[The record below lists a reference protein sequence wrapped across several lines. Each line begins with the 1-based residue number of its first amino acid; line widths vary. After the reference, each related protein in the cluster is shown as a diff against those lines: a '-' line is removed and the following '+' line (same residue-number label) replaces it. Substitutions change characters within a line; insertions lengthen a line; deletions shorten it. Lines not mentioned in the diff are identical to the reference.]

1 MKRGSMVVRL
11 LRAVVPTGLLL
22 VAFALVT
29 SSRQLEAFSRTP
41 LPLEPVRSFDPSDPA
56 GGALPGSADVV
67 TIDPANRERIELTLG
82 RGETLDALLSR
93 LALEPPESQAVVAAF
108 REHCD
113 LRRLRPGA
121 TLASYLG
128 PGDLPMSFELKVRGK
143 GRVVVERAAPVPAAA
158 IAEAVGETAEVGGWT
173 SRLEEFVEE
182 RRVRQVSGRVEGS
195 LTAAVARAGGP
206 AALAYRMADVLQ
218 WDLDFNRDLRRGDH
232 FAVLFEE
239 VYLDGELQG
248 VGDVL
253 ALEYDN
259 RGQRLEAYRY
269 GDEPAYFDGEGRPLQ
284 KMFLRSP
291 LPFSRV
297 TSRFSNRRFHP
308 VLKVYRPHHGVD
320 YGAPTG
326 TAVRATARGT
336 VTLAG
341 WSGGGGNTV
350 KVRHAN
356 GYLTAYLHLS
366 RFAEGVRPGA
376 RIAQGDVIGY
386 VGSTGLATG
395 PHLDYRVQRNG
406 RWVDPLGL
414 DNVEAEPLT
423 TAELEAFLGWRDVLR
438 DSLVTGEAPAPAM
451 PSGDLRLANQGGS
464 DAPET
469 RPALR
474 TAG

>member
-1 MKRGSMVVRL
+1 VTRGSMVVRL

-29 SSRQLEAFSRTP
+29 SSRQLEAFSRTS
-41 LPLEPVRSFDPSDPA
+41 LPLEPVQSFDPSDPA
-56 GGALPGSADVV
+56 AGALPGAADVV
-67 TIDPANRERIELTLG
+67 TIDSEDRERVELTLG

-93 LALEPPESQAVVAAF
+93 LSLEPPESQAVVAAF

-121 TLASYLG
+121 SLASYLG
-128 PGDLPMSFELKVRGK
+128 PGDLPMSFELKIRGK
-143 GRVVVERAAPVPAAA
+143 GRVVVERASAQVGVGT
-158 IAEAVGETAEVGGWT
+158 AEAGGWT

-182 RRVRQVSGRVEGS
+182 RRVRRVSGRVDGS

-206 AALAYRMADVLQ
+206 ASLAYAMADVLQ
-218 WDLDFNRDLRRGDH
+218 WDLDFNRDLRRGDR

-269 GDEPAYFDGEGRPLQ
+269 GKEPAYFDGEGRPLQ

-297 TSRFSNRRFHP
+297 TSRFTNRRFHP

-423 TAELEAFLGWRDVLR
+423 TAELEGFLGWRDALR
-438 DSLVTGEAPAPAM
+438 DSLVSGEAPAQ
-451 PSGDLRLANQGGS
+451 PSPEGDLRLANQGGS
-464 DAPET
+464 DPADA

>member
-1 MKRGSMVVRL
+1 MVVRL

-41 LPLEPVRSFDPSDPA
+41 LPLEPARSFDPGHPTA
-56 GGALPGSADVV
+56 GALPGSGDVV
-67 TIDPANRERIELTLG
+67 TIDPEARERVDVTLE
-82 RGETLDALLSR
+82 RGETLDGLLSR
-93 LALEPPESQAVVAAF
+93 LALDPSESQAVVAAF

-121 TLASYLG
+121 TLAGYLG
-128 PGDLPMSFELKVRGK
+128 PGDLPMSFELKIRSK
-143 GRVVVERAAPVPAAA
+143 GRVIVEK
-158 IAEAVGETAEVGGWT
+158 AEAGGWT

-182 RRVRQVSGRVEGS
+182 RRVRQVNGRVEGS

-206 AALAYRMADVLQ
+206 ASLAFRMADVLQ
-218 WDLDFNRDLRRGDH
+218 WDLDFNRDLRRGDR

-366 RFAEGVRPGA
+366 RFAPGVRPGA

-414 DNVEAEPLT
+414 DNVEAEPLS
-423 TAELEAFLGWRDVLR
+423 TAELESFLGWRDVLR
-438 DSLVTGEAPAPAM
+438 DSLVSGDAPILPT
-451 PSGDLRLANQGGS
+451 PSGDLRLANQGRS
-464 DAPET
+464 EAPET